1 MLVLAERLKKKDPPG
16 KFYKISTKNK
26 FFFNKDEVF
35 VITKKKKKD
44 KESILLSVSKY
55 KNK

>member
-35 VITKKKKKD
+35 VITKKKKKR
-44 KESILLSVSKY
+44 
-55 KNK
+55 